1 MNEID
6 KPVARLSKKQERAHE
21 LPNSSHEKWN
31 GTTACVDICVNEKTM
46 SPTVFVCKITNV
58 TGGRDGTMFIKL
70 IQLVTQASRPG
81 SGSSQSTSK
90 LSRPGV
96 CLSSHHSEDGDRQTV
111 PG

>member
-1 MNEID
+1 MSYLTA
-6 KPVARLSKKQERAHE
+6 VMR
-21 LPNSSHEKWN
+21 N
-31 GTTACVDICVNEKTM
+31 GMAPQSVWTSVVNEKTM

-58 TGGRDGTMFIKL
+58 TGGRDGTMFIKH

-81 SGSSQSTSK
+81 SGSPQSTSK

-111 PG
+111 PGEADLLD